1 MGTVMS
7 ARVRSRFLG
16 ACALLALAVFCAEAS
31 AEVRIS
37 EATGDRLTIAAHDAT
52 VRQVLD
58 ALRAARPVQ
67 IRTSD
72 ALTRTVTGTYTGS
85 LPRVLSRILD
95 GYDHVIHTTSAGIE
109 IEVFGAAPGVRATA
123 SVANSV
129 TLVPNNIPRVS
140 SNLDADEDQGG
151 GTRARTVNAPAP
163 VVPARPVAFTGSVQR
178 PGTPGISSNVDLD
191 EETSR

>member
-1 MGTVMS
+1 MS
-7 ARVRSRFLG
+7 APVRGRFLG
-16 ACALLALAVFCAEAS
+16 ACALLAMVIFCAEAP

-37 EATGDRLTIAAHDAT
+37 EASGDRLTIAAHDAT
-52 VRQVLD
+52 VRQILD
-58 ALRAARPVQ
+58 ALRAVRPVQ

-109 IEVFGAAPGVRATA
+109 LEVFGSATGVRAIA

-129 TLVPNNIPRVS
+129 TVVPNNMRRVS
-140 SNLDADEDQGG
+140 SNVDADEEQGV
-151 GTRARTVNAPAP
+151 GTRANTVNAPTP
-163 VVPARPVAFTGSVQR
+163 VIPARPVAFTGSVQR
-178 PGTPGISSNVDLD
+178 PGTPRISGNVDLD